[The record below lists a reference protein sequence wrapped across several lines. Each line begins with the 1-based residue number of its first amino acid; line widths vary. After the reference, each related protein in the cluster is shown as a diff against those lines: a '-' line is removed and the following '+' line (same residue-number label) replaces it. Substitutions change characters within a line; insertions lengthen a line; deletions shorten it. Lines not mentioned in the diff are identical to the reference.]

1 MKDLELK
8 LLSNKLLSILDTAST
23 EVMNIYYAKDNEI
36 QIKQD
41 GSPVTK
47 ADLVANKI
55 ISEGLSELGLSIPIL
70 SEEDL
75 LQEIRDESMFW
86 MIDPLDGTKEFIN
99 KNGEFT
105 LNIALIRKG
114 SPILG
119 AVSAPAVNET
129 YYGIPG
135 FGSFKIKDGVEKK
148 IESIK
153 QGSDECKITL
163 SKSHNSDS
171 DSKFIALSEEYFKSV
186 ITIPAGSSL
195 KLCRVAEGSAN
206 IYCRLGPTYQWDI
219 AAGQAVAE
227 GAGCCVKDLKGETLS
242 YSFDPKKKNPY
253 FYCSG
258 DKFFDWKSILNN
270 FE

>member
-1 MKDLELK
+1 MKDFELRVLVK
-8 LLSNKLLSILDTAST
+8 KLLSILDLASL
-23 EVMNIYYAKDNEI
+23 EVMKIYHSEDDGR
-36 QIKQD
+36 QTKQD

-47 ADLVANKI
+47 ADLIANKI
-55 ISEGLSELGLSIPIL
+55 ISEGLQELGLSVPIL
-70 SEEDL
+70 SEEDYS
-75 LQEIRDESMFW
+75 QQAKEEDTFW
-86 MIDPLDGTKEFIN
+86 MVDPLDGTKEFIN

-105 LNIALIRKG
+105 LNIALISKG

-119 AVSAPAVNET
+119 VVAAPAVNEK

-135 FGSFKIKDGVEKK
+135 FGSFKIKEGVEKK

-163 SKSHNSDS
+163 SKSHNSES

-186 ITIPAGSSL
+186 IAIPAGSSL

-258 DKFFDWKSILNN
+258 DQFFDWKGILNN